1 MAQITYDTK
10 VALNSND
17 GVADINKVNASDMN
31 EIKSVVNVNDTN
43 MGTITNLKTTDKT
56 SVVSSINEL
65 VDSQVCSSNEVKTNE
80 TWADGNPVYRKTYTL
95 NIGTDTSYEQSISLP
110 DASQYWIDGSNSYLW
125 SNNISQ
131 PAGHYAS
138 STDWSR
144 FYLLSNKIVC
154 SFGSTYS
161 TISKVAYITIKYTKG
176 E

>member
-31 EIKSVVNVNDTN
+31 EIKSVVNGNDNNVGDISTLLTN
-43 MGTITNLKTTDKT
+43 NKA
-56 SVVSSINEL
+56 SI
-65 VDSQVCSSNEVKTNE
+65 VDAINNMVEGMSYSSNEILTNE
-80 TWADGNPVYRKTYTL
+80 TFDGDKKVYKKDFLL
-95 NIGTDTSYEQSISLP
+95 NIGTDTTFVQSISLP
-110 DASQYWIDGSNSYLW
+110 DADNYWIDLGNSFLW
-125 SNNISQ
+125 SNGISQ
-131 PAGHYAS
+131 PVGHYAS

-144 FYLLSNKIVC
+144 FYIYNETINC

-161 TISKVAYITIKYTKG
+161 TISKVAYIRIKYTKG